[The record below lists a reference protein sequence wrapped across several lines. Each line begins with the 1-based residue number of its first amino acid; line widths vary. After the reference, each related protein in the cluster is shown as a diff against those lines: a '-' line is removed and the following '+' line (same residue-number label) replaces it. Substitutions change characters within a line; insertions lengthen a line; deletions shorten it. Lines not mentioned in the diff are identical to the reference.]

1 MTTPSIDTDM
11 SGTLLTTE
19 WGNPPQSQPAGV
31 DNYQGYGATGQGLQK
46 VYKYL
51 YDPADNTA
59 PLDESEGGLALQEQ
73 KWVGEVEI
81 LQQADPAFLTGE
93 IVADVVFENPL
104 DTLNENARARSAG
117 ENIVDFD
124 AVVDPIVPNPIA
136 YGVTEETPV
145 VEDTVSE
152 PTQEG
157 TEVTEV
163 AETPVVAPEPVVTPV
178 ADEAPVV
185 APVENQE

>member
-11 SGTLLTTE
+11 SGTLITTE

-31 DNYQGYGATGQGLQK
+31 DNYQGYGLGGLQQ

-59 PLDESEGGLALQEQ
+59 PLLESEGGLAAQEQ
-73 KWVGEVEI
+73 KWVGEVQI
-81 LQQADPAFLTGE
+81 LQQADPAFLAGE

-104 DTLNENARARSAG
+104 NTLNEETRARSAG
-117 ENIVDFD
+117 ENVVDFD
-124 AVVDPIVPNPIA
+124 AVVDPIVPDPIA
-136 YGVTEETPV
+136 YGVTEETKVEETPAEAPQEV
-145 VEDTVSE
+145 VEAPV
-152 PTQEG
+152 
-157 TEVTEV
+157 V
-163 AETPVVAPEPVVTPV
+163 AETPVVAPEPVEAPV
-178 ADEAPVV
+178 VDEAPVE